1 MTPLRDRVLAAL
13 SREGKPVSVRELIRR
28 LDLGKPSRS
37 ELTDLLRRLI
47 ADGEVVN
54 IRGGRVGLP
63 SRMNLVVGRLTCNP
77 AGYGFVIPE
86 AAKGRGEDV
95 YVSAV
100 NMKEALHGDRVV
112 ARIERRTPKGPEG
125 RIIRVLERGLQRIVG
140 RYADD
145 GRFGGHVVP
154 FDKRVLHE
162 LFIPPGDNEG
172 ARPGEMVSAE
182 ITRPPTATRNPSGRV
197 LQVLGRLEDP
207 GVDLKVVMAKYE
219 LPDAFPAEVEE
230 EAVSVASEPG
240 EAEIR
245 GRTDFRSWTT
255 VTIDPETARDH
266 DDAVAIER
274 APNGHWRLAV
284 HIADVSDGA
293 RPGEM
298 VSAEITRPPTATRNP
313 SGRVLQVLGR
323 LEDPGVDLKVVMAKY
338 ELPDAFPAEVEEEAV
353 SVASE
358 PGEAEIRGRTDFR
371 SWTTV
376 TIDPE
381 TARDHDDAVAI
392 ERAPNGHWRLAVHIA
407 DVSDYVRPGTALDQE
422 AYLRGTSVYFPDRV
436 VPMLPH
442 ALSSNVCSL
451 LEGKDR
457 LTQSAVLELDAK
469 GHVRKAE
476 FHDGVIRS
484 AARLTYQQVQAIVDG
499 DADERRRH
507 APLVGMLQ
515 DMDALAKLM
524 RKRRYERGSLDFDLP
539 EPKLVLG
546 ASGQMTGIVATERL
560 DSMRLVE
567 EFMLAANEA
576 VAAKLSKAGMPA
588 LFRIHEQPD
597 PERVEEFAELVA
609 SFGYRV
615 PANLEAI
622 RPQDFQLVLR
632 QIEGKPEEKLVSYLL
647 LRTMKLA
654 RYHEENLGH
663 FGLATEMYAHFT
675 SPIRRYPDLVV
686 HRALRTLRQGQAE
699 GRLQLPADLSE
710 MGRHLSEMERRAT
723 EAERELVEWKK
734 VRFMTDKL
742 GEVYQGY
749 VTGVQA
755 FGLFVELEEIYVQGL
770 VHVSSMTDDYYRF
783 DERAHALKGENR
795 RQAYRLGDKVEVQ
808 VVRVDLERRT
818 IDFALVDVLRRSA
831 AGARKGRPARSPAPR
846 RGGRV
851 SGRTGRRR

>member
-162 LFIPPGDNEG
+162 LFIPPGDNE
-172 ARPGEMVSAE
+172 
-182 ITRPPTATRNPSGRV
+182 
-197 LQVLGRLEDP
+197 
-207 GVDLKVVMAKYE
+207 
-219 LPDAFPAEVEE
+219 
-230 EAVSVASEPG
+230 
-240 EAEIR
+240 
-245 GRTDFRSWTT
+245 
-255 VTIDPETARDH
+255 
-266 DDAVAIER
+266 
-274 APNGHWRLAV
+274 
-284 HIADVSDGA
+284 GA